1 MVRNTPARRPQPL
14 KLSALALAALGGGA
28 LAQQPAPDIDAAT
41 LPEVAVTA
49 KGYAAATVETPASID
64 VITADDIARKGAHS
78 LGQAFVGEPGLAAT
92 SDGAQSMNPVGRGL
106 KKESL
111 VLMVD
116 GMRLNHAIPG
126 FTGAGA
132 MPAQRKL

>member
-1 MVRNTPARRPQPL
+1 MVRNIPAHRPQRL

-28 LAQQPAPDIDAAT
+28 LAQQADPDPPT

-64 VITADDIARKGAHS
+64 VLTADDIARKSAHS

-92 SDGAQSMNPVGRGL
+92 SDGA
-106 KKESL
+106 
-111 VLMVD
+111 
-116 GMRLNHAIPG
+116 
-126 FTGAGA
+126 
-132 MPAQRKL
+132 